1 MSVSAL
7 LKSQE
12 KSMSQSFN
20 ALVVTQTEPKQFS
33 REIVQRNVDDLPAG
47 EVLVRVNFSS
57 LNFKDALSATGNP
70 GVTRNFPHTPG
81 IDAVGVVESSE
92 DEAFKVGDQVIVT
105 SYDLGMNTAGGLGQ
119 YIRVPAAWVVP
130 LPVGLTMQQS
140 MSYGTAGLTASMMV
154 NALIEQGVEV
164 DDGEVLV
171 TGATGGVGSVAVAIL
186 ARLGYRVC
194 AVTGK
199 PEQAS
204 YLQDLGAESVISRE
218 ELTENKRPML
228 KERWAGVID
237 VVGGEILASA
247 IKATKYTGTVTCSGM
262 VGDISFTTSIFPFI
276 LRGVKL
282 IGIDSVECDM
292 RTRLAVW
299 QKMASVFKPHEL
311 DQLTTEIKLE
321 QVETQLMAML
331 AGKSH
336 GRFIVDMS

>member
-1 MSVSAL
+1 
-7 LKSQE
+7 
-12 KSMSQSFN
+12 MSQQAFN
-20 ALVVTQTEPKQFS
+20 ALVVTEVAPKEFS
-33 REIVQRNVDDLPAG
+33 RAIQQRSVDDLPAG
-47 EVLVRVNFSS
+47 EVLVRVHYSS

-70 GVTRNFPHTPG
+70 GVSRNFPHTPG
-81 IDAVGVVESSE
+81 IDAVGVVEQSDNAEFS
-92 DEAFKVGDQVIVT
+92 VGERVIVT

-119 YIRVPAAWVVP
+119 YIRVPAKWVVR
-130 LPVGLTMQQS
+130 LPKNLSMQES
-140 MSYGTAGLTASMMV
+140 MSYGTAGLTAAMMV
-154 NALIEQGVEV
+154 NALVEQGVDV

-186 ARLGYRVC
+186 SKLGFTVC

-199 PEQAS
+199 PEQAQ
-204 YLQDLGAESVISRE
+204 YLKSLGADSIISRE

-228 KERWAGVID
+228 KERWAGVVD

-262 VGDISFTTSIFPFI
+262 VGDINFTSSIFPFI

-292 RTRLAVW
+292 ATRLNVW
-299 QKMASVFKPHEL
+299 NKMADSFKPKGL
-311 DQLTTEIKLE
+311 AALTTEITLE
-321 QVETQLMAML
+321 QVEAQLMAML

-336 GRFIVDMS
+336 GRFIVDMQ